1 MEYIRFICL
10 VGKRVGEVNKD
21 ALTIVTC
28 NVKCQIVNSTQVA
41 PGVKWPHPMLKDAG
55 WTMQSGVCCPECP
68 FFSLLRKRGR
78 KRIHDNMVLFEIAC
92 SGRRGRGEVPDLVL
106 RTLYSLHDRPEAKVP
121 AKAPRYPK
129 EPLSPHPFSLG
140 PFYRSLRSLDD
151 AVGVTLNPDAT
162 LDFPP

>member
-41 PGVKWPHPMLKDAG
+41 PGVKWPHQCSRTLAG
-55 WTMQSGVCCPECP
+55 RCSLVCVAQNAHSSVCSESGEENAYMT
-68 FFSLLRKRGR
+68 
-78 KRIHDNMVLFEIAC
+78 NMVLFEIAC
-92 SGRRGRGEVPDLVL
+92 SGRRGRGEVPDFVL